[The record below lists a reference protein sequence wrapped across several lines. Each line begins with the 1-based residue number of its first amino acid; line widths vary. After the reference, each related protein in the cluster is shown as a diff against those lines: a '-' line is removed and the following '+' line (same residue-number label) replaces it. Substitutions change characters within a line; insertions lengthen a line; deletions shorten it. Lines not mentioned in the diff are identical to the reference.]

1 MLRQTRHFGASSSRN
16 GRGFS
21 SSSNSRSGGRGSS
34 FGSGFP
40 RARSGGRSRGRFSQ
54 YIDPNRFIKK
64 ADFQEQRPYDAINQ
78 FADFDIHDLLKRNIT
93 AKGYQTPLPI
103 QDQTIPHAL
112 QGKDIVGIA
121 NTGTGKTAAFVIPLL
136 HKLLT
141 DKSQKMLIVA
151 PTRELAQQIENE
163 VRTFAKGSGLS
174 GALLIGGSSM
184 QLQYRALRN
193 NPNIIIGTPGR
204 IKDHVMRN
212 SIKLSTF
219 SNIVLDEVDRM
230 LDMGFIDDI
239 TELLSQLA
247 TPRQSLFFTAT
258 LDEKIK
264 VLVQKFSNN
273 PLIISVKTGETS
285 SNVNQNVIKYIS
297 ETDRL
302 EKLHEALNHVDAQKI
317 IIFDETQR
325 SVEKLKLTLEDRGF
339 KVDAIHGGKS
349 QGQRQRALVRFKRNE
364 VKVLVATDVAARGLD
379 ITDITHVINFTTPN
393 TYDDYIHRIGRAGRA
408 GRVGYAFTFVKV

>member
-21 SSSNSRSGGRGSS
+21 GS
-34 FGSGFP
+34 
-40 RARSGGRSRGRFSQ
+40 SGGRSSGRSSGFGGGFSRGGSRGGRGRFSQ
-54 YIDPNRFIKK
+54 YIDPSKYIKK
-64 ADFQEQRPYDAINQ
+64 ADFQEQAPYIAVNQ
-78 FADFDIHDLLKRNIT
+78 FADFEIHDLIKRNIHE
-93 AKGYQTPLPI
+93 KGYVTPLPI

-136 HKLLT
+136 HKMLT
-141 DKSQKMLIVA
+141 DKNQKAIIVA
-151 PTRELAQQIENE
+151 PTRELAQQIEQE

-174 GALLIGGSSM
+174 GALLIGGASM

-204 IKDHVMRN
+204 IKDHVQRN
-212 SIKLSTF
+212 SIKLATF
-219 SNIVLDEVDRM
+219 QNIVLDEVDRM

-239 TELLSQLA
+239 TELLNQLS
-247 TPRQSLFFTAT
+247 PERQSLFFTAT
-258 LDEKIK
+258 LDEKIR
-264 VLVQKFSNN
+264 VLVQRFSKN

-285 SNVNQNVIKYIS
+285 SNVNQDVIRYMS
-297 ETDRL
+297 EGDKM
-302 EKLHEALNHVDAQKI
+302 EKLHDALSHVDAHKI

-325 SVEKLKLTLEDRGF
+325 SVEKLKLTLEERGF

-349 QGQRQRALVRFKRNE
+349 QGQRQRALVRFKKNE

-379 ITDITHVINFTTPN
+379 ITDITHVINFTQPQS
-393 TYDDYIHRIGRAGRA
+393 YDDYIHRIGRAGRA
-408 GRVGYAFTFVKV
+408 GRVGYAFTFIRG